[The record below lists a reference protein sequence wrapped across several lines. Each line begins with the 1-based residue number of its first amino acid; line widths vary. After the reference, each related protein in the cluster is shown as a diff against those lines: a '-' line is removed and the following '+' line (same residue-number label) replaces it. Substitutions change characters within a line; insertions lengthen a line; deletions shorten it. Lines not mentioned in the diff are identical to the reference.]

1 MKELK
6 IEQVSKTYGTKTL
19 LDKIDWAIRTGDR
32 IGLIGPNGTGKSSF
46 LKVLAGIDNYDDGI
60 ITKPNHYSIAYL
72 AQAPQLDPQKTILE
86 SVYDAKVGPIQVL
99 LQYEQARKALEKDP
113 ENQAKLADFSRLSDK
128 MTQDN
133 IWDIEVKAKTI
144 LSQLQLKDLDQLIGR
159 ASGGEQ
165 KRVALAQV
173 LIASPDLLILDEP
186 TNHLDI
192 ESVQWLETYLSTYSG
207 ALLLVTHDR
216 YFLERSVNKIVELR
230 FGKLTT
236 YEGNYQAYLEKRAN
250 QAILQEK
257 LQDKEDKL
265 FQQELAWMRK
275 GAKART
281 TKQQA
286 RIDRFHDLKS
296 DIQNRNKAQDA
307 IDLDFKQQRIGNR
320 VLDLERASIRIND
333 QLVVKD
339 LTKSFVKGDR
349 LGIIGPNGIGKSTFL
364 NTIAGLHSLDE
375 GVLELGQT
383 VRLAYYRQMDQDL
396 PGDVRVLTYLTKIA
410 DNFKRE
416 DGSFISAAQLLEQ
429 FNFPRNTHGNLIGTL
444 SGGEKRRL
452 YLLSLLV
459 QEPNVLL
466 LDEPTNDLDIDTL
479 TVLEDYLTSFNG
491 LVMVVSH
498 DRYFL
503 DKTVDLMLVLE
514 GDGAHSF
521 VWGNYSD
528 YLEQTKVKKQAL
540 TKEAESRS
548 SNVPVLN
555 KEKSKRRL
563 SYQEKKEFESLPG
576 LIEKAEIRLDQVN
589 ALMVEHGSDL
599 GKLVDLQKELDQLET
614 DLMTYYERQELLQ
627 AIVDEGDKR

>member
-296 DIQNRNKAQDA
+296 EIQNRNKAQDA

-383 VRLAYYRQMDQDL
+383 VRLAYYRQLDQDL